1 MEDPIGELQPINL
14 PSEQREIKVEN
25 FKSNSNLAYTLF
37 FVGFFVTF
45 MHVSQVYM
53 QKHYQIEAKKLDI
66 LKLRERVQEI
76 SLENDRLSNII
87 EELKTPEGLEE
98 LARKKLNL
106 IRPGEKLI
114 RWKK

>member
-1 MEDPIGELQPINL
+1 MENPIDELQPINL
-14 PSEQREIKVEN
+14 PNEQKEVKVEN
-25 FKSNSNLAYTLF
+25 FKSNSNLSYTLF
-37 FVGFFVTF
+37 FIGFFAIF
-45 MHVSQVYM
+45 MYVSQVYM
-53 QKHYQIEAKKLDI
+53 TKYYQIEAKKSDI
-66 LKLRERVQEI
+66 LKLREKVEEL

-87 EELKTPEGLEE
+87 EELKTPEGLEK